1 MPKTWKAAGRGR
13 TPLDLPVELA
23 LARPVT
29 AVPAAQSHRWFEPK
43 ADGWRVCLRT
53 GERPAVY
60 SRHGTDL
67 TAAFADIAAVAAG
80 LPEAVVDGELL
91 AVRSDGSLAF
101 GLLQTRAGGRGP
113 RAGETFHVQVAAF
126 DLLATG
132 AVDLRRLPLEE
143 RRSGLLD
150 LLPAGGRIWPL
161 PTTVDPEQA
170 KGWFGSL
177 GGGIEGCVVKDSS
190 QPYRPGRRSG
200 WLKYRVKDS
209 TSAVVLGITPG
220 ATPASQGAVLG
231 LPDSR
236 GQLRAVGVS
245 LPLPPA
251 VRADL
256 ATRLRPAAAE
266 LAELPGTVGGLP
278 GSPPVVY
285 RPVVPTIVV
294 DIEVDAGQ
302 VEFGR
307 WRHRPRVLRTRPDLE
322 VDDLLPG

>member
-1 MPKTWKAAGRGR
+1 MGPGC
-13 TPLDLPVELA
+13 TPFDLPVELA
-23 LARPVT
+23 LAHPVT
-29 AVPAAQSHRWFEPK
+29 AVPSAGDRRWFEPK

-53 GERPAVY
+53 GPRAAVF

-67 TAAFADIAAVAAG
+67 TRSFSDIAAAASG

-91 AVRSDGSLAF
+91 AVKPDGSLAF
-101 GLLQTRAGGRGP
+101 SLLQTRAGARGP
-113 RAGETFHVQVAAF
+113 RPRETFHVQVAAF
-126 DLLATG
+126 DLLSFA
-132 AVDLRRLPLEE
+132 AEDLRPQPLAE
-143 RRSGLLD
+143 RRSRLFEV
-150 LLPAGGRIWPL
+150 LPAGGRIWPL
-161 PTTVDPEQA
+161 PTTTDPEQA
-170 KGWFGSL
+170 KRWFGSL
-177 GGGIEGCVVKDSS
+177 GGGIEGCVAKDST
-190 QPYRPGRRSG
+190 QPYRPGRRSD

-236 GQLRAVGVS
+236 GRLRPVGVS

-251 VRADL
+251 VRAEL
-256 ATRLRPAAAE
+256 ASRLQPAAVE

-278 GSPPVVY
+278 GSPPVLY

-302 VEFGR
+302 LEFGR

-322 VDDLLPG
+322 VDDLLPR